1 MPWCDGRNSWDD
13 ECGHCW
19 FFAEKISA
27 KDIILAFGV
36 SPSLTAD
43 AQAVST
49 LHGATSAC
57 HSQNHGTP
65 QSDALCPPPWGA
77 PDTPMADLINRMY
90 ARRGGDFQT
99 EQETLLNPR
108 NAIRQLERPTGPN
121 GLLGVAS
128 AAHLLHEALTNK
140 TSIAIVGDFDVDGV
154 CATTILMRALSP
166 FTQTTAVIPDRKTEG
181 YGLSPLLAE
190 RIPRSAGLVIT
201 VDNGINALAGAQV
214 LRERGQK
221 LLITDHHLPGD
232 AIPQADAILNPNQP
246 GCSFPWKS
254 TCGAGV
260 AWYLLWALQLVYPEW
275 KGTMPIRDLLSLVAV
290 ATVADVVPL
299 ERNNRL
305 LVRAGLDIIR
315 HGGGPA
321 GLQALFKVAGKD
333 PAQASS
339 VDCGFMVGPRLNAVG
354 RMANMMTGLDL
365 LMTEDAGVA
374 QSLARELDATN
385 RERRQVEGTAMVD
398 AVERALST
406 LTAASLPLDAK
417 APGVKRE
424 ILVLA
429 DPTWHEGVVGLMAG
443 RLREQFNVPVFVFAC
458 AQSGGWKGSGRSV
471 SDVHLRDALAWVDA
485 RHPGWIGHFGGH
497 AMAAGLSLAEDRLD
511 DFRAVIQ
518 EYPGWVQ
525 HCASPAS
532 SALDT
537 DGLLPVAL
545 INLHTAIA
553 IRAVGPWGA
562 GFPEPVFE
570 GVFKVLEASAM
581 KGGHWRLRMAPCS
594 SNALYDL
601 LPEGRAVTAVR
612 FLREASSDAPLPA
625 ENTVLSLKYTLQ
637 VNRWRDEDGLQ
648 VLVQSCEKV
657 R

>member
-1 MPWCDGRNSWDD
+1 M
-13 ECGHCW
+13 
-19 FFAEKISA
+19 
-27 KDIILAFGV
+27 AFGV
-36 SPSLTAD
+36 SSSLTVD

-49 LHGATSAC
+49 LQGATSAC

-65 QSDALCPPPWGA
+65 QSDALSPPPWGA
-77 PDTPMADLINRMY
+77 PDTPMADLISRLY

-108 NAIRQLERPTGPN
+108 NAIRQLERPAGSN
-121 GLLGVAS
+121 GLLGGAS
-128 AAHLLHEALTNK
+128 ATHLLHESLMNK
-140 TSIAIVGDFDVDGV
+140 TPITIVGDFDVDGV

-190 RIPRSAGLVIT
+190 RIPRSSGLVIT

-214 LRERGQK
+214 LRARGQK

-232 AIPQADAILNPNQP
+232 AMPQADAILNPNQP

-260 AWYLLWALQLVYPEW
+260 AWYLLWALQTVYPEW

-299 ERNNRL
+299 EHNNRL

-315 HGGGPA
+315 HGGGPL

-339 VDCGFMVGPRLNAVG
+339 VDCGFVVGPRLNAVG

-365 LMTEDAGVA
+365 LMTEDVGVA

-398 AVERALST
+398 AVELALST
-406 LTAASLPLDAK
+406 LTAASLPSDAK
-417 APGVKRE
+417 ADERKQLD

-429 DPTWHEGVVGLMAG
+429 DATWHEGVVGLMAG
-443 RLREQFNVPVFVFAC
+443 RLREQFNVPVFVFAR

-471 SDVHLRDALAWVDA
+471 PDVHLRDALAWVDA

-511 DFRAVIQ
+511 DFRAAIQ

-525 HCASPAS
+525 HCDSPAR

-537 DGLLPVAL
+537 DGSLPVTL
-545 INLHTAIA
+545 LNLHTAIA

-581 KGGHWRLRMAPCS
+581 KGGHWRLRMAPCLE
-594 SNALYDL
+594 ATPHDL
-601 LPEGRAVTAVR
+601 LPEGRVVTAVR
-612 FLREASSDAPLPA
+612 FLREASSDVPLPA

-648 VLVQSCEKV
+648 VLVQSCERV